1 MYLEEISIY
10 WLWKRKRLQR
20 VKFSTVNIFTSSFIL
35 KQWHSNQLLRGRQ
48 GHLKSSCHRT
58 QTLYMSCFECRTQ
71 KTWNLEIVCQ
81 PNFLSCVI
89 TFDPRSTHEAP
100 GRVGIFIFSRNISFT
115 KTQVNLALVFG
126 SNLPHLWNKKLF
138 SQTFCRWEGQG
149 QIFQG

>member
-20 VKFSTVNIFTSSFIL
+20 VEFSTINIFTSSFIL

-71 KTWNLEIVCQ
+71 KTWNLGIVCQ
-81 PNFLSCVI
+81 PNCLSCVI
-89 TFDPRSTHEAP
+89 TFDSWSSWKSWYLHLLNKYLFYKKSSE
-100 GRVGIFIFSRNISFT
+100 SFW
-115 KTQVNLALVFG
+115 L
-126 SNLPHLWNKKLF
+126 LF
-138 SQTFCRWEGQG
+138 SGVTCPICEIKSCSAKHFARGKDKAKYSRVR
-149 QIFQG
+149 